1 MDFLYDINIAR
12 LLLLLSPLIAIN
24 FILLVVAVLSLAR
37 KALPW
42 GQKWGWLLLILLVD
56 LIGPIIYFAVG
67 SNMLEEKAAQYQDSQ
82 ERQQ

>member
-1 MDFLYDINIAR
+1 MDFLNDINIGR
-12 LLLLLSPLIAIN
+12 LLLILSPLVAIN
-24 FILLVVAVLSLAR
+24 FILVVVAILSIAR

-42 GQKWGWLLLILLVD
+42 GQKWLWLLLILLVD

-67 SNMLEEKAAQYQDSQ
+67 SNILDEKAAQFQDA